1 MVWTPPRRV
10 VFRFGFL
17 FAALLLFPFPLQ
29 VIPEA
34 DWLVD
39 LVRKPFDGLVIWC
52 ATDVLGL
59 DEPSLRPTGSGD
71 TTASYVQHLVF
82 FVLAVAG
89 TAVWS
94 VLDRRRTAY
103 PRLAAGAR
111 VVLRYYLAFMLLDY
125 GIGKL
130 AQFPPPF
137 PQRLDQRVGD
147 MSPMGMLWTFMGSSK
162 PYALFTGCAEVLG
175 GALLLWRRTHVAG
188 ALVVIAVMSNVVM
201 LNFCYDVPVKLFS
214 TQLLVIALVLVAP
227 HARRLIAAVLGR
239 ATPEVPPRPRRSPRL
254 ERARLAA
261 KLLFL
266 AMLAIA
272 FSLEVKQS
280 LGFVPPEHELHGIWV
295 VDRFVLDGSERP
307 PLLTDAERWHKV
319 YFWQLGAGIRPMD
332 GPIVRLAA
340 KVDPAQ
346 HTVGVQVREMRPR
359 PGGPRPAPP
368 GQDEVW
374 QYALSTVGDPA
385 TLVLD
390 GTLRGKKIHA
400 ELHREPDAL
409 LVTRGFRWINEVPFN
424 R

>member
-10 VFRFGFL
+10 VFRFGLL

-82 FVLAVAG
+82 FVLAVVG

-147 MSPMGMLWTFMGSSK
+147 MSPMGMLWTFMGSSR
-162 PYALFTGCAEVLG
+162 PYAVFGGCAEALG
-175 GALLLWRRTHVAG
+175 GLLLLGRRTYVAG
-188 ALVVIAVMSNVVM
+188 ALVAIAAMSNVVA
-201 LNFCYDVPVKLFS
+201 LNFCYDVPVKLLS
-214 TQLLVIALVLVAP
+214 MQLLAMAIVLFAP
-227 HARRLIAAVLGR
+227 HARRLIRAALGR
-239 ATPEVPPRPRRSPRL
+239 AVAEVPPRPRRSPRF
-254 ERARLAA
+254 ERARSGA
-261 KLLFL
+261 K
-266 AMLAIA
+266 AMLIA
-272 FSLEVKQS
+272 LMGITLYAMVDQV
-280 LGFVPPEHELHGIWV
+280 LGMLPPRHELCGIWDA
-295 VDRFVLDGSERP
+295 DRFVLDGTERP
-307 PLLTDAERWHKV
+307 PLLTDVERWHKV
-319 YFWQLGAGIRPMD
+319 YFSGVSLSVRPPGD
-332 GPIVRLAA
+332 GPLVRFPA

-346 HTVGVQVREMRPR
+346 RAIRLKLKDGEAIWT
-359 PGGPRPAPP
+359 
-368 GQDEVW
+368 
-374 QYALSTVGDPA
+374 YALSTEGHR
-385 TLVLD
+385 TSLVLD
-390 GTLRGKKIHA
+390 GAYRGKPFHA
-400 ELHREPDAL
+400 ELHREPEPL
-409 LVTRGFRWINEVPFN
+409 LLTRGFHWINELPYAP
-424 R
+424 